1 MPSGARGARPRPGEW
16 APGGGGPSAEVAE
29 QLVGVDGRAAGPAC
43 LITGGAE
50 ECPTLAGG
58 RGTQRFCSSGWL
70 LGRWLLQE
78 PRGSPQS
85 SQGWWGRD
93 VNAQVLGLRETH
105 GKTMFE
111 ARSPPVVT
119 DHWCRIGSSSPETL
133 HPAS

>member
-1 MPSGARGARPRPGEW
+1 MPSGARGTRPHPGEW

-43 LITGGAE
+43 LITGEGPRRARPWQGAGV
-50 ECPTLAGG
+50 LAPSAFAAQGG
-58 RGTQRFCSSGWL
+58 
-70 LGRWLLQE
+70 
-78 PRGSPQS
+78 PQS
-85 SQGWWGRD
+85 SQGWRGRGVD
-93 VNAQVLGLRETH
+93 AQVLGLRETH

-119 DHWCRIGSSSPETL
+119 DYWCGIGSSSPETL